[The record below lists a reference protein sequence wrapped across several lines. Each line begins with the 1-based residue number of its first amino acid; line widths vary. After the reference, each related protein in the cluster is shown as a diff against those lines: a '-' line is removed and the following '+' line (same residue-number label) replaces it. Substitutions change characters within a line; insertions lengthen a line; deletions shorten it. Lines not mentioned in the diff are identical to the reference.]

1 MQYRYSRTAQ
11 VLLVITS
18 VVTIATTRF
27 VYKAST
33 GLIASGTTHEHAYLC
48 SLHNTT
54 DAWSSVLRHVKYF
67 SNSLCHGQYV
77 LPAVCLLAGKSHSSC

>member
-1 MQYRYSRTAQ
+1 MQYSRTAQ

-48 SLHNTT
+48 SLHSTT
-54 DAWSSVLRHVKYF
+54 DAWSSVLRHVKYC
-67 SNSLCHGQYV
+67 SNYIPLPWTVCFTRSLSV
-77 LPAVCLLAGKSHSSC
+77 SR